1 MEYTYTIKKDEKENE
16 IIIQL
21 SEAKPDKYI
30 SLESFKKI
38 CNELD
43 SGLSEQEIKDILS
56 TSTKNGKE
64 STFEEFVEYMQSL
77 G

>member
-1 MEYTYTIKKDEKENE
+1 MVPNKET
-16 IIIQL
+16 
-21 SEAKPDKYI
+21 I

-64 STFEEFVEYMQSL
+64 LTFEEFVEYMQSL

>member
-1 MEYTYTIKKDEKENE
+1 MDPDEETI
-16 IIIQL
+16 
-21 SEAKPDKYI
+21 SW
-30 SLESFKKI
+30 ESFKKI

-43 SGLSEQEIKDILS
+43 GELSEQENKDILS

-64 STFEEFVEYMQSL
+64 LTFEELVKYMQSL